1 MSVVGGTI
9 PALVTPFARGGTDV
23 DLDLLDEHL
32 AWLHAQGIG
41 CVAPLGTNGEGPS
54 LSLAE
59 RRRVIE
65 QVAGHPSR
73 VAMLPGTG
81 CSSLPE
87 TIELSRVALEHG
99 AVGILVAPPW
109 YFEAERDGL
118 ARYYDALLRALPDQ
132 ARLFVYN
139 VPAYTGVPIDTALA
153 AELRARFGV
162 RLAGVKDSSGDVE
175 QSLGYLSAA
184 PGLTLLF
191 GSDAGVA
198 EAFRGGAHGV
208 ISALA
213 NVIPREVEAVRLA
226 VAAGASGEEEE
237 HVLADV
243 RALTRNGPRR
253 SSLKALVAAATGL
266 PRGAVRP
273 PLAELTD
280 DEATRLGERLAALRS
295 GWRTG
300 ASGNGGVPDFETT
313 VQIADHPGAEES

>member
-1 MSVVGGTI
+1 MTVVGGTI
-9 PALVTPFARGGTDV
+9 PALVTPFTRGGADV
-23 DLDLLDEHL
+23 DLDLLDAHV
-32 AWLHAQGIG
+32 AWLHQRGIT

-54 LSLAE
+54 MSLAE

-65 QVAGHPSR
+65 RIAGHPTGI
-73 VAMLPGTG
+73 ALLPGTG

-87 TIELSRVALEHG
+87 TIELSRIAVEHG

-118 ARYYDALLRALPDQ
+118 TRYYDALLCALPDE
-132 ARLFVYN
+132 ARLFLYN
-139 VPAYTGVPIDTALA
+139 VPAYTGVAVDA
-153 AELRARFGV
+153 AVAAQLRARFGD

-175 QSLGYLSAA
+175 QSLGYLRAA

-198 EAFRGGAHGV
+198 DAFRGGAHGV

-213 NVIPREVEAVRLA
+213 NVIPREVEAVRRA
-226 VAAGASGEEEE
+226 VAAGASGADEER
-237 HVLADV
+237 VLAAV
-243 RALTRNGPRR
+243 RALTRSGPRR
-253 SSLKALVAAATGL
+253 SALKALVAAATGL

-280 DEATRLGERLAALRS
+280 EEAAELRHRLAEL
-295 GWRTG
+295 G
-300 ASGNGGVPDFETT
+300 AEPAG
-313 VQIADHPGAEES
+313 APGALL